1 MLYFFRINNKKTR
14 MKKLGVWAMLFV
26 FILGTACGTKAEKS
40 IVTNENI
47 DSKNISDEERMQWWE
62 EARFGMFI
70 HWGIYTVPAGFY
82 KGKEISNSAEWIMN
96 KGQIPIVEYEKFAD
110 EFNPTKFNAKEFVSL
125 AKEAGM
131 KYMVITAKHH
141 DGFSMFDSKATD
153 YNIVDATPFKRDVL
167 KELAKECQAQ
177 GIKFGFYYSQ
187 AQDWH
192 HPGGLGNTWDKD
204 LKRVS
209 SDAYVYEKA
218 LPEVKQLL
226 TEYGPIAI
234 FWWDTPREMTKSVVD
249 SLHHITTA
257 LQPRIIT
264 NDRLGDDYPGDHKTF
279 ERNGPRHQP
288 EAKYWELCQPVS
300 GSWGYRSDDNKFK
313 SIPTLIHNLIDQSS
327 KGGNY
332 LLNVSP
338 TSEGILKPEAVERM
352 KAIGAWMSKNSE
364 AIYGT
369 QASPTSTEPDWGRIT
384 MKTVNDK
391 SLLYLHVYNW
401 EDGASL
407 PIRLKN
413 SVESCY
419 LLTDK
424 NRTFKTETVDDGI
437 QVKLT
442 GEAPD
447 SIASVIVLK
456 LKEKPNALPVK
467 PLGQDEAGVAVLSAF
482 RAQYENLQ
490 GPGALYKEEWDCIS
504 NWDSET
510 ARVYW
515 SFQID
520 KPGSFNGV
528 LGYSAVEDSEI
539 SITFNGE
546 TKTVKIPKTGS
557 NPKRFK
563 TTDLSNFKV
572 EKAGKYQFS
581 IMPVVGKWN
590 AINLKDVTLKPN
602 KN

>member
-1 MLYFFRINNKKTR
+1 
-14 MKKLGVWAMLFV
+14 MKKSGICAMLFA
-26 FILGTACGTKAEKS
+26 FLLGTACGSKVEKAVVAEAN
-40 IVTNENI
+40 IDPENI
-47 DSKNISDEERMQWWE
+47 TDEARMEWWQD
-62 EARFGMFI
+62 ARFGMFI

-82 KGKEISNSAEWIMN
+82 NGEAQTNSAEWIMN
-96 KGQIPIVEYEKFAD
+96 KGKIPVAEYEKFAD
-110 EFNPTKFNAKEFVSL
+110 EFNPTKFNADEFVAL
-125 AKEAGM
+125 AKQAGM
-131 KYMVITAKHH
+131 KYMIITAKHH

-153 YNIVDATPFKRDVL
+153 YNIVDATPFKRDIL
-167 KELAKECQAQ
+167 KELSIACQEQ
-177 GIKFGFYYSQ
+177 GLKFGFYYSQ

-192 HPGGLGNTWDKD
+192 HPGGLGNSWDKSFE
-204 LKRVS
+204 RVS
-209 SDAYVYEKA
+209 SDEYVYEKA

-226 TEYGPIAI
+226 TEYGPISN

-257 LQPRIIT
+257 LQPWIIT

-300 GSWGYRSDDNKFK
+300 GSWGYRSDDDNFK

-338 TSEGILKPEAVERM
+338 TREGILRIEAVERM
-352 KAIGAWMSKNSE
+352 KAIGAWMDANSE

-384 MKTVNDK
+384 MKTIDGK
-391 SLLYLHVYNW
+391 ALLYLHVYNW
-401 EDGASL
+401 EDGAAL

-413 SVESCY
+413 NVESCF
-419 LLTDK
+419 LLTDES
-424 NRTFKTETVDDGI
+424 RTFKTETLDHGI
-437 QVKLT
+437 RVKLK
-442 GEAPD
+442 GKAPD
-447 SIASVIVLK
+447 SVASVIVLK
-456 LKEKPNALPVK
+456 LKEMPNALPVK
-467 PLGQDEAGVAVLSAF
+467 TLGQDENGLAVLTAY

-490 GPGALYKEEWDCIS
+490 GPGALYKEEWDCVS
-504 NWDSET
+504 HWDSET

-515 SFQID
+515 SFEID
-520 KPGSFNGV
+520 KPGTFNV
-528 LGYSAVEDSEI
+528 ELGYSGSE
-539 SITFNGE
+539 STEITVALAGTSKKVN
-546 TKTVKIPKTGS
+546 VAATGS

-563 TTDLSNFKV
+563 KADLGQFTVDKP
-572 EKAGKYQFS
+572 GKYELS
-581 IMPVVGKWN
+581 LMPVPRKWN
-590 AINLKDVTLKPN
+590 AINLEDIKLQPI

>member
-1 MLYFFRINNKKTR
+1 
-14 MKKLGVWAMLFV
+14 MKKSGICAMLFV
-26 FILGTACGTKAEKS
+26 FLLGTACGSKVEKT
-40 IVTNENI
+40 VVVEANI
-47 DSKNISDEERMQWWE
+47 DSENITDEARMEWWQD
-62 EARFGMFI
+62 ARFGMFI

-82 KGKEISNSAEWIMN
+82 NGEAQTNSAEWIMN
-96 KGQIPIVEYEKFAD
+96 KGKIPVAEYEKFAD
-110 EFNPTKFNAKEFVSL
+110 EFNPTKFNADEFVAL
-125 AKEAGM
+125 AKQAGM
-131 KYMVITAKHH
+131 KYMIITAKHH

-153 YNIVDATPFKRDVL
+153 YNIVDATPFKRDIL
-167 KELAKECQAQ
+167 KELSIACQEQ
-177 GIKFGFYYSQ
+177 GLKFGFYYSQ

-192 HPGGLGNTWDKD
+192 HPGGLGNSWDKSFE
-204 LKRVS
+204 RVS

-226 TEYGPIAI
+226 TEYGPISN

-257 LQPRIIT
+257 LQPWIIT

-300 GSWGYRSDDNKFK
+300 GSWGYRSDDDNFK

-338 TSEGILKPEAVERM
+338 TREGILRTEAVERM
-352 KAIGAWMSKNSE
+352 KAIGAWMDTNSE

-384 MKTVNDK
+384 MKTIDDK
-391 SLLYLHVYNW
+391 ALLYLHVYNW
-401 EDGASL
+401 EDGAAL

-413 SVESCY
+413 NVESCY
-419 LLTDK
+419 LLTDES
-424 NRTFKTETVDDGI
+424 RTFKTETLDHGI

-442 GEAPD
+442 GKAPD
-447 SIASVIVLK
+447 SVASVIVLK
-456 LKEKPNALPVK
+456 LKEMPNALPVK
-467 PLGQDEAGVAVLSAF
+467 ALGQDENGLAVLTAY

-490 GPGALYKEEWDCIS
+490 GPGALYKEEWDCVS
-504 NWDSET
+504 HWDSET

-515 SFQID
+515 SFEID
-520 KPGSFNGV
+520 KPSTFNV
-528 LGYSAVEDSEI
+528 ELGYSGSE
-539 SITFNGE
+539 STEITVALAGTSKNVNV
-546 TKTVKIPKTGS
+546 TATGS

-563 TTDLSNFKV
+563 KADLGQFTVDKP
-572 EKAGKYQFS
+572 GKYELS
-581 IMPVVGKWN
+581 LMPVSGKWN
-590 AINLKDVTLKPN
+590 AINLKDIKLQPVK
-602 KN
+602 K

>member
-1 MLYFFRINNKKTR
+1 MLIVVLIFSAACEQKDKKESTLDV
-14 MKKLGVWAMLFV
+14 K
-26 FILGTACGTKAEKS
+26 TEKS
-40 IVTNENI
+40 QIT
-47 DSKNISDEERMQWWE
+47 DEERMEWWE
-62 EARFGMFI
+62 DARFGMFI
-70 HWGIYTVPAGFY
+70 HWGIYSVPAGFY
-82 KGKEISNSAEWIMN
+82 KGEAQTNSAEWIMN
-96 KGQIPIVEYEKFAD
+96 KGEIPIAEYEKFAN
-110 EFNPTKFNAKEFVSL
+110 EFNPEKFDAKEFVGL
-125 AKEAGM
+125 AKQAGM

-167 KELAKECQAQ
+167 KELAEECQKQ
-177 GIKFGFYYSQ
+177 GLKFGFYYSQ

-209 SDAYVYEKA
+209 SDEYVYEKA

-257 LQPRIIT
+257 LQPKIIT

-279 ERNGPRHQP
+279 ERNGPRYQP

-300 GSWGYRSDDNKFK
+300 GSWGYRSDDNNFK
-313 SIPTLIHNLIDQSS
+313 SVSTLIHNLINQSS

-338 TSEGILKPEAVERM
+338 TSEGVLKADAVERM
-352 KAIGAWMSKNSE
+352 KAIGKWMGKNSE

-369 QASPTSTEPDWGRIT
+369 QASPASTEPKWGRIT
-384 MKTVNDK
+384 MKTVDNK
-391 SLLYLHVYNW
+391 GLLYLHVYDW
-401 EDGASL
+401 KDGASL
-407 PIRLKN
+407 PIRLMN
-413 SVESCY
+413 EVEECY

-424 NRTFKTETVDDGI
+424 NRTFKTETLEDGI

-442 GEAPD
+442 GQAPD
-447 SIASVIVLK
+447 STASVIVLK
-456 LKEKPNALPVK
+456 LKEMPNALPQK
-467 PLGQDEAGVAVLSAF
+467 GLGQDEVGLVILPSF

-490 GPGALYKEEWDCIS
+490 GPGALYNDHLDCVGS
-504 NWDSET
+504 WDSET

-520 KPGSFNGV
+520 KPGVFNIV
-528 LGYSAVEDSEI
+528 AGYSAMDASEI
-539 SITFNGE
+539 KVVFNA
-546 TKTVKIPKTGS
+546 TSKNVKIPVSGK
-557 NPKRFK
+557 NLKRFK
-563 TTDLSNFKV
+563 KVNLGSFTV
-572 EKAGKYQFS
+572 EKVGKYEFS
-581 IMPVVGKWN
+581 LMPVAGKWN
-590 AINLKDVTLKPN
+590 PINLKEVKLQPVN
-602 KN
+602 N

>member
-1 MLYFFRINNKKTR
+1 MKRI
-14 MKKLGVWAMLFV
+14 
-26 FILGTACGTKAEKS
+26 ILGSLVVLVFGSAYAQKVVKPELSKTKE
-40 IVTNENI
+40 IT
-47 DSKNISDEERMQWWE
+47 DEERMAWWE

-82 KGKEISNSAEWIMN
+82 KGEAQTNSAEWIMN
-96 KGQIPIVEYEKFAD
+96 KGKIPIAEYEKFAK
-110 EFNPTKFNAKEFVSL
+110 EFNPTKFNAKEFVAL
-125 AKEAGM
+125 AKLAGM

-167 KELAKECQAQ
+167 KELAKECQEQ

-209 SDAYVYEKA
+209 SDEYVYEKA

-234 FWWDTPREMTKSVVD
+234 FWWDTPRAMTKSVVD

-279 ERNGPRHQP
+279 ERNGPRYQP
-288 EAKYWELCQPVS
+288 EAKYWELCKPIS
-300 GSWGYRSDDNKFK
+300 GSWGYRSDDNNFN
-313 SIPTLIHNLIDQSS
+313 SVQTLIRDLINQSS
-327 KGGNY
+327 KGGNF

-338 TSEGILKPEAVERM
+338 THEGTLRSEATDRL
-352 KAIGAWMSKNSE
+352 KAIGTWMNKNSE

-369 QASPTSTEPDWGRIT
+369 QASPTSTEPSWGRIT
-384 MKTVNDK
+384 MKTIDDK
-391 SLLYLHVYNW
+391 GLLYLHVFDW

-407 PIRLKN
+407 PIRLN
-413 SVESCY
+413 NNVEACY

-424 NRTFKTETVDDGI
+424 ARTFKTSAFEDGI
-437 QVKLT
+437 QVHLT

-447 SIASVIVLK
+447 AVVSVIVLK
-456 LKEKPNALPVK
+456 LKEMPNALPQK
-467 PLGQDEAGVAVLSAF
+467 PLGQDETGVVILPAV

-490 GPGALYKEEWDCIS
+490 GPGAMYDDHLDCVGS
-504 NWDSET
+504 WDSET

-515 SFQID
+515 AFEVE
-520 KPGSFNGV
+520 KPGEFNIVASYSGDKETTINVTMNGV
-528 LGYSAVEDSEI
+528 S
-539 SITFNGE
+539 
-546 TKTVKIPKTGS
+546 KTVIIPASGD

-563 TTDLSNFKV
+563 NVDLGNFSID
-572 EKAGKYQFS
+572 KAGKQEFS
-581 IMPVVGKWN
+581 LMPVAGKWN
-590 AINLKDVTLKPN
+590 MLNLKEVKIQPV